1 MSETVIPKNSLWQFL
16 EKEHLDTE
24 GVLTDE
30 QWNIFLNQYN
40 DCFADEASCLG
51 QEMFREFCIN
61 WLRLED
67 YR

>member
-1 MSETVIPKNSLWQFL
+1 MSETVIPKNTLWQFL

-30 QWNIFLNQYN
+30 QWNIFINQYN
-40 DCFADEASCLG
+40 DCYADEASSLG

-61 WLRLED
+61 WLKIKN
-67 YR
+67 